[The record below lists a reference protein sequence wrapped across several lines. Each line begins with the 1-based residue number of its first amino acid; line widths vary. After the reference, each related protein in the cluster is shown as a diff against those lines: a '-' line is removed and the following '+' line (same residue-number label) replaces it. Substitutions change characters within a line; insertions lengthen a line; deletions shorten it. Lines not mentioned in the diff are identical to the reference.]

1 MGACRSMLLMGIV
14 FGGREIPL
22 AAASISVSGIAVVAA
37 VVVSAVVGVAA
48 AVVVIVVRGPPTW
61 WLWRAVIGGGHT
73 WRAVPY
79 TRWGHNL
86 KRKSVLVIND

>member
-1 MGACRSMLLMGIV
+1 MSACRSMLLMGIV
-14 FGGREIPL
+14 FGGREVPL
-22 AAASISVSGIAVVAA
+22 AAAASISVSGIAVVAA

-61 WLWRAVIGGGHT
+61 GLWSAVIGGGHT

-86 KRKSVLVIND
+86 KQNVYQ

>member
-1 MGACRSMLLMGIV
+1 MGIV
-14 FGGREIPL
+14 FGGREVPL
-22 AAASISVSGIAVVAA
+22 ASVVAGIAVVVAA

-48 AVVVIVVRGPPTW
+48 VVVIVVGPTGSW

-86 KRKSVLVIND
+86 KRERHQ

>member
-22 AAASISVSGIAVVAA
+22 AASISVSGIAVVAA
-37 VVVSAVVGVAA
+37 VVVSAVVGVVA

-61 WLWRAVIGGGHT
+61 GLWRAVIGGGHT

-86 KRKSVLVIND
+86 KRKSVLATNE